1 MKFFKRCAC
10 ILVSL
15 LMAVSVTACSAK
27 SPVDAA
33 AFKTVTEKYKLT
45 NTDQKA
51 NNTSVKSYV
60 SAQNAAANI
69 AIQYIAYDSASG
81 ATELYSSFKKQ
92 VDDAKPKYAKT
103 SSIDTATYN
112 KYTLEVGEIYEVVVR
127 MEHTLVYAKCD
138 IEDKGTVDNVLKG
151 IKY

>member
-1 MKFFKRCAC
+1 MKLFKRCAC
-10 ILVSL
+10 IFVSL
-15 LMAVSVTACSAK
+15 LMVLSVTGCSAK

-33 AFKTVTEKYKLT
+33 AFKAVTEKYKLT
-45 NTDQKA
+45 NTDQQA
-51 NNTSVKSYV
+51 SNTSVKSYV
-60 SAQNAAANI
+60 SAQDAAASI

-81 ATELYSSFKKQ
+81 ATELYNNFKKQ

-103 SSIDTATYN
+103 SAIDTATYN

-127 MEHTLVYAKCD
+127 MEHTIVYAKCD
-138 IEDKGTVDNVLKG
+138 TKDKGTVDNVLRG